1 MGYKTVYT
9 IIISFLKASEA
20 NEHNPEKH
28 ESRFNVLFLLL
39 VVIMRFQGVENF
51 NNKVYFLWQPFEY
64 EIEVFTKTNLC
75 IYRCPM
81 QIAYLYV
88 VLPFILKNVSIN
100 SDWYFNNVK
109 IWQFITTKRACTTG
123 T

>member
-88 VLPFILKNVSIN
+88 VLPPYSKKCVYKFTLVL
-100 SDWYFNNVK
+100 
-109 IWQFITTKRACTTG
+109 Q
-123 T
+123 

>member
-64 EIEVFTKTNLC
+64 EIELFTKTNLC
-75 IYRCPM
+75 IYRCQM
-81 QIAYLYV
+81 QLAYLYYV
-88 VLPFILKNVSIN
+88 YSKKCVYGFRLVL
-100 SDWYFNNVK
+100 
-109 IWQFITTKRACTTG
+109 Q
-123 T
+123 

>member
-51 NNKVYFLWQPFEY
+51 NN
-64 EIEVFTKTNLC
+64 NL
-75 IYRCPM
+75 YRHM
-81 QIAYLYV
+81 A
-88 VLPFILKNVSIN
+88 FIIVCGV
-100 SDWYFNNVK
+100 NN
-109 IWQFITTKRACTTG
+109 QNL
-123 T
+123 